1 MEFKER
7 NELLTKTFMRMDKM
21 GITEPEDIIA
31 EQAKEIEEYRANNK
45 WMEEHN
51 NAASFST
58 EDVIKSILND
68 LKERIYSISISDGAM
83 DIYFDSENKCNCIKI
98 SGDGIEIPPT
108 L

>member
-7 NELLTKTFMRMDKM
+7 NELLTKTFKRMDRM

-31 EQAKEIEEYRANNK
+31 EQAKEIKEYRANIK

-51 NAASFST
+51 NAASFSI

-68 LKERIYSISISDGAM
+68 LKERIYSISIVDGAM

-98 SGDGIEIPPT
+98 SGDGIENAPS

>member
-7 NELLTKTFMRMDKM
+7 NELLTKTFMRMNKM
-21 GITEPEDIIA
+21 RITEPEDIIA
-31 EQAKEIEEYRANNK
+31 EQAKEIEEYRAKIK
-45 WMEEHN
+45 WMVEHN
-51 NAASFST
+51 NAASFSI
-58 EDVIKSILND
+58 EDVIKSTLND
-68 LKERIYSISISDGAM
+68 LKERIYSISIADGAM

>member
-7 NELLTKTFMRMDKM
+7 NELLTKTFMRMNKM
-21 GITEPEDIIA
+21 RITEPEDIIA
-31 EQAKEIEEYRANNK
+31 TQAKEIEEYRAKIK

-51 NAASFST
+51 NAASFSI
-58 EDVIKSILND
+58 EDMIKSILND
-68 LKERIYSISISDGAM
+68 LKERIYSISIADGTM
-83 DIYFDSENKCNCIKI
+83 DIYLDSENKCNCINI